1 MHWNPKSSLSLPL
14 QMHEIMENLEKLVEW
29 FKEGQLYRPML
40 MVVGHLGE
48 LHMISI
54 PHPMCHPT
62 SMWVI

>member
-1 MHWNPKSSLSLPL
+1 
-14 QMHEIMENLEKLVEW
+14 MHEIMENLEKLVEW